1 MNKLIGP
8 FTQIV
13 TLANLPMKGRI
24 EDEQLEII
32 DNAGVSVDEDGNI
45 LAIKT
50 FADFD
55 QDAFKEIETIDQEAV
70 LIPGFVDCHTH
81 ICWGGNRARD
91 YAMRVAG
98 KPYLEIAKAGGG
110 IQDSMKKTRAAS
122 EKELKDVTVERAD
135 RHFSRGVTTIEV
147 KSGYALDIDNELK
160 MLRSI
165 KSADKETKADLI
177 TTCLAAHMKPKDFE
191 GSSREYLDRVLDTL
205 LPEIKKEN
213 LSNRVDI
220 FTEETAFNV
229 EESNYYLSKAKDLGF
244 DITVHADQFST
255 GGSKVAVDNGA
266 LSAEHLESS
275 TEEEVKMLAESETVA
290 TVLPGASLGLGMQY
304 PPCRKLLDAGACLAI
319 ASDWNPGSA
328 PMGDMLIQGALL
340 GAMEKLSTAEVFAG
354 MTFRS
359 AKALGLS
366 DRGKLEVGK
375 LADMQAYP
383 CNDYREIL
391 YNQGM
396 LPPFKVWK
404 KGN

>member
-1 MNKLIGP
+1 MKKLIGP
-8 FTQIV
+8 FSQV
-13 TLANLPMKGRI
+13 LTLSGLSLKGSI
-24 EDEQLEII
+24 EDEELEII
-32 DNAGVSVDEDGNI
+32 ENAGVSIDKEGFIV
-45 LAIKT
+45 AIDL
-50 FADFD
+50 FNNFNQSDFD
-55 QDAFKEIETIDQEAV
+55 EVEEVTQAAV

-81 ICWGGNRARD
+81 ICWGGNRSRD

-110 IQDSMKKTRAAS
+110 IQDSMRKTRGAS
-122 EKELKDVTVERAD
+122 EEELIEVTVARAN

-147 KSGYALDIDNELK
+147 KSGYALDIENELK
-160 MLRSI
+160 MLRAI
-165 KSADKETKADLI
+165 KKADQKTSPQLI
-177 TTCLAAHMKPKDFE
+177 STCLAAHMKPKDFD
-191 GSSREYLDRVLDTL
+191 GSAIEYLDRILEEL
-205 LPEIKKEN
+205 LPKIKKEN

-229 EESNYYLSKAKDLGF
+229 EESTYYLQRAKEMGF

-255 GGSKVAVDNGA
+255 GGAEMAVKLDA

-275 TEEEVKMLAESETVA
+275 TDKEVALLANSETVA

-304 PPCRKLLDAGACLAI
+304 PPTRKLLDAGACVAI

-328 PMGDMLIQGALL
+328 PMGDMLTQGALL

-359 AKALGLS
+359 AKALGLE
-366 DRGKLEVGK
+366 DRGKLEAGK

-383 CNDYREIL
+383 CDDYREIL

-396 LPPFKVWK
+396 LPAFKVWK
-404 KGN
+404 LGK

>member
-1 MNKLIGP
+1 MKKLIGP
-8 FTQIV
+8 FSQV
-13 TLANLPMKGRI
+13 LTLAGLPLKGAL

-32 DNAGVSVDEDGNI
+32 ENAGVSIDENGNI
-45 LAIKT
+45 DEIKSFT
-50 FADFD
+50 SFDPADFD
-55 QDAFKEIETIDQEAV
+55 EVEQIEGEGV

-110 IQDSMKKTRAAS
+110 IQDSMRKTRSAS
-122 EKELKDVTVERAD
+122 EEELKEVTVSRAN
-135 RHFSRGVTTIEV
+135 RHLSRGVTTIEV

-160 MLRSI
+160 MLRAI
-165 KSADKETKADLI
+165 KSADLETKADLVS
-177 TTCLAAHMKPKDFE
+177 TCLAAHMKPKDFE
-191 GSSREYLDRVLDTL
+191 GTSKEYLDRVLDVL
-205 LPEIKKEN
+205 LPAIKKEN
-213 LSNRVDI
+213 LSDRVDI

-229 EESNYYLSKAKDLGF
+229 EDSAYYLGKAKEQGF
-244 DITVHADQFST
+244 EITLHADQFST
-255 GGSKVAVDNGA
+255 GGSKVAVEVGA

-275 TEEEVKMLAESETVA
+275 TDEEVKLLADSDTVA

-328 PMGDMLIQGALL
+328 PMGDMLTQGALL

-359 AKALGLS
+359 AKALNLT
-366 DRGKLEVGK
+366 DRGQLEKGK
-375 LADMQAYP
+375 LADMQMYP
-383 CNDYREIL
+383 CEDYREIL

-396 LPPFKVWK
+396 LAPAKVWK
-404 KGN
+404 KGQ

>member
-13 TLANLPMKGRI
+13 TLANLPVKGSI

-32 DNAGVSVDEDGNI
+32 DNAGVSVDEDGNV

-122 EKELKDVTVERAD
+122 ENELKDVTVERAD

-205 LPEIKKEN
+205 LPKIKKEN

-275 TEEEVKMLAESETVA
+275 TEQEVKMLAESETVA

>member
-1 MNKLIGP
+1 MQKLIGP
-8 FTQIV
+8 FSQVI
-13 TLANLPMKGRI
+13 TLAGLPLKGSI

-32 DNAGVSVDEDGNI
+32 ENAGVSIDENGNI
-45 LAIKT
+45 IEVKAFT
-50 FADFD
+50 SFNHSDFD
-55 QDAFKEIETIDQEAV
+55 EVEHIDQASV
-70 LIPGFVDCHTH
+70 LLPGFVDCHTH

-110 IQDSMKKTRAAS
+110 IQDSMRKTRGAS
-122 EKELKDVTVERAD
+122 EEELIDVTVERAN

-160 MLRSI
+160 MLRAI
-165 KSADKETKADLI
+165 KKANGQTSPELVS
-177 TTCLAAHMKPKDFE
+177 TCLAAHMKPKDFE
-191 GSSREYLDRVLDTL
+191 GSSIEYLDRALNEL
-205 LPEIKKEN
+205 LPQIKEEN

-229 EESNYYLSKAKDLGF
+229 EESTYYLEKAKAMGF
-244 DITVHADQFST
+244 EITVHADQFST
-255 GGSKVAVDNGA
+255 GGSEMAVKLGA

-275 TEEEVKMLAESETVA
+275 TDKEVDLLANSDTVA

-304 PPCRKLLDAGACLAI
+304 PPTRKLLDAGACVAI

-328 PMGDMLIQGALL
+328 PMGDMLTQGALL

-359 AKALGLS
+359 AKALNLT
-366 DRGKLEVGK
+366 DRGQLVQGK

-383 CNDYREIL
+383 CDDYREIL

-396 LPPFKVWK
+396 LPPYKVWK
-404 KGN
+404 QGR